1 MDDIS
6 NKHLR
11 TPRLSLGSPR
21 HQSNAHLNKNNLSV
35 VDAKADVVKSKEHS
49 EERGDSH
56 DLDRRRT
63 MSKMSNTSRGWNLPT
78 LQEMEKQEANKR
90 KAHFILQAMTTFNHQ
105 NGVSPLQG
113 FGSLP
118 KFPIHEKQKTGWV
131 AFGQT
136 GGRQSMKEITDM
148 ENLTKSLNEIATVR
162 GQPHQSPAVERSNH
176 FQPSEQKKILNE
188 S

>member
-1 MDDIS
+1 
-6 NKHLR
+6 
-11 TPRLSLGSPR
+11 
-21 HQSNAHLNKNNLSV
+21 
-35 VDAKADVVKSKEHS
+35 
-49 EERGDSH
+49 
-56 DLDRRRT
+56 

-162 GQPHQSPAVERSNH
+162 APPHQSPAVERSSNL
-176 FQPSEQKKILNE
+176 QTSEQKKILNE
-188 S
+188 SQSEYTTFHESHPVFRTQDRSRMNAADSQNSFLNTMSTTTRKK